1 MAILHFPIILP
12 FLDKST
18 LFQVHIRKSK
28 KMSPKDDVTMETLMD
43 GYVTLGDVK

>member
-12 FLDKST
+12 ILDKST

-28 KMSPKDDVTMETLMD
+28 EMSPKDDVTMETQCIMGNGLC
-43 GYVTLGDVK
+43 DVM